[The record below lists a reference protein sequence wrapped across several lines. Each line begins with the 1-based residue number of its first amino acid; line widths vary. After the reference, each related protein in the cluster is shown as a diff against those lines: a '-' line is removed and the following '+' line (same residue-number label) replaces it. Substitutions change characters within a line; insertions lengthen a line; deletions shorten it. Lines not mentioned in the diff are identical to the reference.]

1 MNLIQNNINI
11 EYVKNYLEP
20 ILREKAK
27 GRIGEKGKDE
37 FTKVY
42 PSMVENIKI
51 QLPIKYNKI
60 DLEIQNQ
67 IVEKIKLTE
76 ELKVKIKEYKNYIK
90 NINIEIQNDFN
101 YKEVKIN
108 DIFSIKKGLSKYT
121 NKHIQDNN
129 GKYPL
134 YSSATIN
141 YGIIGY
147 IDSYDYNLKCITW
160 TTDGIHAG
168 TVFLRNNKFSMTTHC
183 GALILTDDKDN
194 LLLKYI
200 MFYLKNN
207 LKQYAIG
214 EQNKRVTVNIIKNIL
229 IKIPIN
235 LKNEFDINM
244 QQEIS
249 KKYQVIDNIKISIEK
264 ELTQIE
270 KLLIEY

>member
-1 MNLIQNNINI
+1 VFFLDR
-11 EYVKNYLEP
+11 YLEP

-42 PSMVENIKI
+42 PSMLENIKI
-51 QLPIKYNKI
+51 PLPIKYNKI

-76 ELKVKIKEYKNYIK
+76 ELKIKIKEYKNYIK
-90 NINIEIQNDFN
+90 NINIEIENDFN

-108 DIFSIKKGLSKYT
+108 DIFIIKKGLSKYT
-121 NKHIQDNN
+121 NKHIQENN
-129 GKYPL
+129 GEYPL

-141 YGIIGY
+141 DGIIGY
-147 IDSYDYNLKCITW
+147 INSYDYDLNCITW

-168 TVFLRNNKFSMTTHC
+168 TVFLRDNKFSMTTHC
-183 GALILTDDKDN
+183 GALILNDDKDN

-214 EQNKRVTVNIIKNIL
+214 EQNKRVTVNIIKNVL

-235 LKNEFDINM
+235 LNNEFDIHI

-249 KKYQVIDNIKISIEK
+249 KKYQIIENIKISIEK
-264 ELTQIE
+264 ELHKIE